1 MEYAFNTFVDVF
13 RTGEDQLK
21 KQFKVICNALMNYRY
36 CRGAQE
42 AAPQKNVGGK
52 AHMEKILK
60 IFEKVIVLALL
71 GLMMIAV
78 LISTVELAVILFQEL
93 IKPPLFLLNI
103 EEMLEVFGFF
113 LMVLIGL
120 ELLESIKAYIEEDR
134 VHAEIVFLVAIVAV
148 SRKIIILNY
157 NEITAEKLYG
167 MAAVIAALGIGYFL
181 VRRALYMHTPGA
193 DKNPPTQK

>member
-1 MEYAFNTFVDVF
+1 
-13 RTGEDQLK
+13 
-21 KQFKVICNALMNYRY
+21 
-36 CRGAQE
+36 
-42 AAPQKNVGGK
+42 
-52 AHMEKILK
+52 MEKILK

-181 VRRALYMHTPGA
+181 VRRALYMHTPRT
-193 DKNPPTQK
+193 DQNPPTQN

>member
-1 MEYAFNTFVDVF
+1 
-13 RTGEDQLK
+13 
-21 KQFKVICNALMNYRY
+21 MNYGF
-36 CRGAQE
+36 CRRAQE
-42 AAPQKNVGGK
+42 AAPKNNVGGK
-52 AHMEKILK
+52 VHMEKILK

-93 IKPPLFLLNI
+93 IKPPLLLLNI

-181 VRRALYMHTPGA
+181 VRRALYMHTPRT
-193 DKNPPTQK
+193 DKNPPTQN

>member
-21 KQFKVICNALMNYRY
+21 KQFKAGCNVFINYLF

-42 AAPQKNVGGK
+42 ATPKNNVGGK
-52 AHMEKILK
+52 AQMEKILK

-181 VRRALYMHTPGA
+181 VRRALYMHTPRT
-193 DKNPPTQK
+193 DKNPPTQN

>member
-1 MEYAFNTFVDVF
+1 
-13 RTGEDQLK
+13 
-21 KQFKVICNALMNYRY
+21 MNYSF
-36 CRGAQE
+36 CRRAQE
-42 AAPQKNVGGK
+42 AAPKNNVGRK
-52 AHMEKILK
+52 VHMEKILK

-193 DKNPPTQK
+193 DKNPPTQN

>member
-1 MEYAFNTFVDVF
+1 
-13 RTGEDQLK
+13 
-21 KQFKVICNALMNYRY
+21 
-36 CRGAQE
+36 
-42 AAPQKNVGGK
+42 
-52 AHMEKILK
+52 MEKILK

-93 IKPPLFLLNI
+93 IKPPLLLLNI

-181 VRRALYMHTPGA
+181 VRRALYMHTPGT